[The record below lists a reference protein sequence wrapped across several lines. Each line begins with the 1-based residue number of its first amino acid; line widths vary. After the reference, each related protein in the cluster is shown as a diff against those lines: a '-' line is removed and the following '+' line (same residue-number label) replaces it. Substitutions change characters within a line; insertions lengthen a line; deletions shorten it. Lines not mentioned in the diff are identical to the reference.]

1 MTSHPGPSSPS
12 REAFLDSVLQLAP
25 ETEVLAGSGGEAYV
39 LHLGQAR
46 RIEGLDAKDL
56 RQLLEHVNG
65 QRSVEEIVQTL
76 AEHFREE
83 DVLAVLRALVGRI
96 LHAMP
101 CEGQSPPLAA
111 EIRQLPRL
119 FSQEPRRRCHQS
131 HIRRV
136 TVVGGGSAGFL
147 AALALARKLP
157 SLQVTVVESRKIPI
171 IGVGEATTP
180 LLPAFLHGTLGLD
193 MAEFHRIVRPTW
205 KLGIQFLWG
214 QPAPHYFN
222 YPFTAGRLEES
233 SAYEGNIN
241 SYSLPSLL
249 MNAERSPLL
258 DLASGDVSFLP
269 APFAYH
275 VDNHRFV
282 SYLRQQ
288 AEKQG
293 IRCLDRQVVEAIV
306 EESDDPDG
314 IRVSALAT
322 AEGDRLES
330 DLWIDASGFRS
341 ILLGKALGSP
351 FESFASSLFTDAA
364 LAANRPHGGHLKPH
378 TTAETFDHGWFWTVP
393 QRDSDH
399 CGYVFSTAHTSPESA
414 AVEMKRR
421 YPDLEEPRLIRF
433 RCGRREQMWKGNVV
447 ALGNAYGFVEPL
459 ESTALHMVI
468 EALVLVIRHFPES
481 AKEGPSRALLNR
493 RLADHWDQLRG
504 FLALHFKFNQRLDT
518 PFWSDC
524 RRSVE
529 LGTAAETVELY
540 RERGLLSARHHLA
553 RFDSLWRDFGRD
565 IVLLGQGVEAPG
577 NRDHRDHRLLDE
589 AAWRQLLAR
598 GQRLV
603 GSALPQSQALE
614 LLDRDPRLLHQ
625 LQARAPWLQDAAV
638 GGRENW

>member
-1 MTSHPGPSSPS
+1 M
-12 REAFLDSVLQLAP
+12 
-25 ETEVLAGSGGEAYV
+25 AGANDEAYV

-56 RQLLEHVNG
+56 RQLLAQVDGH
-65 QRSVEEIVQTL
+65 RSVGEIVQAL
-76 AEHFREE
+76 SERFQEE
-83 DVLAVLRALVGRI
+83 DVLQVLRALVGRI
-96 LHAMP
+96 LHAAA
-101 CEGQSPPLAA
+101 CQGQPPPLAA
-111 EIRQLPRL
+111 ELRELPRL
-119 FSQEPRRRCHQS
+119 FAQEPRRRCRQS

-157 SLQVTVVESRKIPI
+157 GLQITVVESKKIPI

-193 MAEFHRIVRPTW
+193 MGEFHRIVRPTW

-214 QPAPHYFN
+214 KPAPHYFN
-222 YPFTAGRLEES
+222 YPFTAGRLGES
-233 SAYEGNIN
+233 SAYEGDIN

-249 MNAERSPLL
+249 MNADRSHLL
-258 DLASGDVSFLP
+258 DLAGGDHTFLP
-269 APFAYH
+269 TPFAYH

-282 SYLRQQ
+282 SYLRQE
-288 AEKQG
+288 AAKRG
-293 IRCLDRQVVEAIV
+293 IRCLDRQVVDV
-306 EESDDPDG
+306 LLEESDDPDG
-314 IRVSALAT
+314 VRVSALAT

-330 DLWIDASGFRS
+330 DLWVDATGFRS

-351 FESFASSLFTDAA
+351 FESFADSLFTDAA

-393 QRDSDH
+393 QRDSNH
-399 CGYVFSTAHTSPESA
+399 CGYVFSTAHTSPDEA
-414 AVEMKRR
+414 VVEMRRR
-421 YPDLEEPRLIRF
+421 YPDLEDPRLIRF
-433 RCGRREQMWKGNVV
+433 RCGRRQHLWKGNVV

-459 ESTALHMVI
+459 ESTALHMII

-481 AKEGPSRALLNR
+481 AKEGRSRALLNQ
-493 RLADHWDQLRG
+493 RLAEHWDQLRG
-504 FLALHFKFNQRLDT
+504 FLALHFKFNHRLDT
-518 PFWSDC
+518 PFWQDC

-529 LGTAAETVELY
+529 LGAAAETLELY
-540 RERGLLSARHHLA
+540 RERGLLSDRHHLA

-565 IVLLGQGVEAPG
+565 VVLLGQGIEPPK
-577 NRDHRDHRLLDE
+577 NHPSRDLRLMDE
-589 AAWRQLLAR
+589 ATWRNLLTRSQA
-598 GQRLV
+598 LV
-603 GSALPQSQALE
+603 AAALPQEQALE

-625 LQARAPWLQDAAV
+625 LQARAPWLQDAVV